1 MPTSAVSGLSSCIS
15 TPLES
20 CRLSDGSGIMAATQG
35 ASTLDL
41 HGSCADL
48 PRGAQLREFGAQ
60 SRLSVCSPCSSK
72 WATRLLMLRPSEW
85 ALASSNFITE
95 YGMDTL
101 SRWVGSPWFCRSAK
115 DTPRICTASKR
126 SKRPRCKCRQ
136 RPRCSSIRCSL
147 DS

>member
-1 MPTSAVSGLSSCIS
+1 
-15 TPLES
+15 
-20 CRLSDGSGIMAATQG
+20 
-35 ASTLDL
+35 
-41 HGSCADL
+41 
-48 PRGAQLREFGAQ
+48 
-60 SRLSVCSPCSSK
+60 
-72 WATRLLMLRPSEW
+72 
-85 ALASSNFITE
+85 
-95 YGMDTL
+95 MDTL